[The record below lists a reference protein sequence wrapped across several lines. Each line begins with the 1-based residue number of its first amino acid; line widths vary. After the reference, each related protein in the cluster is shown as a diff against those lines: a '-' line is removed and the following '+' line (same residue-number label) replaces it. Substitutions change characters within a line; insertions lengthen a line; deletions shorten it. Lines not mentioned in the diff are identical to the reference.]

1 MTSRAKIAVI
11 QFPGSNT
18 ELETIAAIERNGM
31 TPISHLWNEPASNLE
46 LCDGYIIVGGFSYED
61 RSRSGI
67 IASLDPVINTLKK
80 QALVGKP
87 VLGVCN
93 GAQILVESGMVPGNK
108 GFDTIVGLSEN
119 KRVRSGQVVGT
130 GYYNTWCYLK
140 SNKESVSA
148 FIDKSDDGLLLQ
160 IPIAHAEG
168 RFVMDKKL
176 QEVVE
181 STNLAVY
188 HYCNQD
194 GEIINDFPVNPNG
207 SIDNIAALGNV
218 AGNVMAIM
226 PHPERTYKG
235 DPVFKSLNNFL
246 NSDDVFS
253 YKALR
258 YESKKITISPF
269 KKPKKTTELLISM
282 IIADNEAISVEK
294 CIERLGQT
302 NAGIKKYLHLEI
314 EHEGVLD
321 IENIYE
327 TDVLFNPSKEF
338 ITTNIDKGSGFRFL
352 VREKEN
358 IGGRKMKETLHRR
371 FGFNNITNILKG
383 TVWEINSKEKQIK
396 KDIDLILNSHILCN
410 PISQECHEY

>member
-1 MTSRAKIAVI
+1 MISRAKIAVI

-67 IASLDPVINTLKK
+67 IASLDPVMNTLKK

-119 KRVRSGQVVGT
+119 KRVKSGQVVGT

-258 YESKKITISPF
+258 YKSKKITISPF

-314 EHEGVLD
+314 EHDGVLD

-358 IGGRKMKETLHRR
+358 IGGRKMKETLHKR

>member
-1 MTSRAKIAVI
+1 
-11 QFPGSNT
+11 
-18 ELETIAAIERNGM
+18 M

-314 EHEGVLD
+314 EHDGVLD

>member
-235 DPVFKSLNNFL
+235 DPIFKSLNNFL

-314 EHEGVLD
+314 EHDGVLD

>member
-1 MTSRAKIAVI
+1 MTNRPKIAVI

-31 TPISHLWNEPASNLE
+31 IPISHLWNEPSSNLE

-67 IASLDPVINTLKK
+67 IASLDPVMSTVKK
-80 QALVGKP
+80 QALTGKP

-93 GAQILVESGMVPGNK
+93 GAQILVESGIVPGNN
-108 GFDTIVGLSEN
+108 GFDTIVSLSEN
-119 KRVRSGQVVGT
+119 KRVKSGQVVGT

-148 FIDKSDDGLLLQ
+148 FVDKSDNGLLHV
-160 IPIAHAEG
+160 PIAHAEG
-168 RFVMDKKL
+168 RFMMDKKL
-176 QEVVE
+176 QEIVE
-181 STNLAVY
+181 TANLAVY
-188 HYCNQD
+188 HYCNED
-194 GEIINDFPVNPNG
+194 GVIINDFPVNPNG

-226 PHPERTYKG
+226 PHPERTHIG
-235 DPVFKSLNNFL
+235 DPIFRSLNSFL

-253 YKALR
+253 YKALN
-258 YESKKITISPF
+258 YKSKKINISPF
-269 KKPKKTTELLISM
+269 KKSKKTTELLISM

-294 CIERLGQT
+294 CIERLGKT
-302 NAGIKKYLHLEI
+302 DADIKKYLHLEI
-314 EHEGVLD
+314 EHDGALD
-321 IENIYE
+321 IESIYE

-338 ITTNIDKGSGFRFL
+338 IATNVDRGSGSRFL

-358 IGGRKMKETLHRR
+358 IGGRKMKETLQ
-371 FGFNNITNILKG
+371 
-383 TVWEINSKEKQIK
+383 TVSYTH
-396 KDIDLILNSHILCN
+396 LTLPTMLMV
-410 PISQECHEY
+410 

>member
-46 LCDGYIIVGGFSYED
+46 LCDGYILVGGFSYED

-67 IASLDPVINTLKK
+67 IASLDPVMNTLKK

-119 KRVRSGQVVGT
+119 KRVKSGQVVGT

-314 EHEGVLD
+314 EHDGVLD

>member
-302 NAGIKKYLHLEI
+302 DAGIKKYLHLEI
-314 EHEGVLD
+314 EHDGVLD
-321 IENIYE
+321 IESIYE

>member
-1 MTSRAKIAVI
+1 MTNRSKIAVI

-31 TPISHLWNEPASNLE
+31 VPISHLWNEPSSNLD

-67 IASLDPVINTLKK
+67 IASLDPVMNTLKK
-80 QALVGKP
+80 QALTGKP

-93 GAQILVESGMVPGNK
+93 GAQILVEAGMVPGNN
-108 GFDTIVGLSEN
+108 GFETIVSLSEN

-148 FIDKSDDGLLLQ
+148 FVDKSDNSLLH

-168 RFVMDKKL
+168 RFMMDKKL
-176 QEVVE
+176 QDIVE
-181 STNLAVY
+181 TANLAVY
-188 HYCNQD
+188 HYCNED
-194 GEIINDFPVNPNG
+194 GEVINDFPVNPNG

-226 PHPERTYKG
+226 PHPERTYIG
-235 DPVFKSLNNFL
+235 DPIFRSLNSFL

-253 YKALR
+253 YKALN
-258 YESKKITISPF
+258 YESKKINISPF
-269 KKPKKTTELLISM
+269 KKSKKTTELLISM

-294 CIERLGQT
+294 CIERLGKT
-302 NAGIKKYLHLEI
+302 DANIKKYLHLEI
-314 EHEGVLD
+314 EHDGALD

-338 ITTNIDKGSGFRFL
+338 IATNVDRGSGSRFL

-358 IGGRKMKETLHRR
+358 IEG
-371 FGFNNITNILKG
+371 
-383 TVWEINSKEKQIK
+383 
-396 KDIDLILNSHILCN
+396 
-410 PISQECHEY
+410 

>member
-258 YESKKITISPF
+258 YESKKITVSPF

-314 EHEGVLD
+314 EHDGVLD

>member
-314 EHEGVLD
+314 EHDGVLD

-327 TDVLFNPSKEF
+327 TDDLFNPSKEF

>member
-18 ELETIAAIERNGM
+18 ELETIAAIKRNGM

-67 IASLDPVINTLKK
+67 IASLDPVINTLKN

-226 PHPERTYKG
+226 PHPERTDKG

-314 EHEGVLD
+314 EHDGVLD

>member
-119 KRVRSGQVVGT
+119 KRVKSGQVVGT

-258 YESKKITISPF
+258 YESKKITVSPF

-314 EHEGVLD
+314 EHDGVLD

-358 IGGRKMKETLHRR
+358 IGGRKMKETLHKR

>member
-1 MTSRAKIAVI
+1 MTNRPKIAVI

-31 TPISHLWNEPASNLE
+31 IPISHLWNEPSSNLE

-67 IASLDPVINTLKK
+67 IASLDPVMSTLKK
-80 QALVGKP
+80 QALTGKP

-93 GAQILVESGMVPGNK
+93 GAQILVESGIVPGNN
-108 GFDTIVGLSEN
+108 GFDTIVSLSEN
-119 KRVRSGQVVGT
+119 KRVKSGQVVGT

-148 FIDKSDDGLLLQ
+148 FVDKSDNGLLHV
-160 IPIAHAEG
+160 PIAHAEG
-168 RFVMDKKL
+168 RFMMDKKL
-176 QEVVE
+176 QEIVE
-181 STNLAVY
+181 TANLAVY
-188 HYCNQD
+188 HYCNED
-194 GEIINDFPVNPNG
+194 GVIINDFPVNPNG

-226 PHPERTYKG
+226 PHPERTHIG
-235 DPVFKSLNNFL
+235 DPIFRSLNSFL

-253 YKALR
+253 YKALN
-258 YESKKITISPF
+258 YKSKKINISPF
-269 KKPKKTTELLISM
+269 KKSKKTTELLISM

-294 CIERLGQT
+294 CIERLGKT
-302 NAGIKKYLHLEI
+302 DADIKKYLHLEI
-314 EHEGVLD
+314 EHDGALD
-321 IENIYE
+321 IESIYE

-338 ITTNIDKGSGFRFL
+338 IATDVDRGSGSRFL

-358 IGGRKMKETLHRR
+358 IGGRKMKETLQKR

-396 KDIDLILNSHILCN
+396 KDIDLILNSHILSN

>member
-1 MTSRAKIAVI
+1 MTSRPTIAVI

-31 TPISHLWNEPASNLE
+31 IPISHLWNEPSSNLE
-46 LCDGYIIVGGFSYED
+46 LCDGYVIVGGFSYED

-67 IASLDPVINTLKK
+67 IASLDPVMNTLKK
-80 QALVGKP
+80 QALIGKP

-93 GAQILVESGMVPGNK
+93 GAQILVESGMVPGNN
-108 GFDTIVGLSEN
+108 GFDTVVSLAEN
-119 KRVRSGQVVGT
+119 KRVKSGRVVGT

-140 SNKESVSA
+140 SNKASVSA
-148 FIDKSDDGLLLQ
+148 FIDKSDNGLLQ

-168 RFVMDKKL
+168 RFMMDKKL
-176 QEVVE
+176 QTIAET
-181 STNLAVY
+181 SNLAVY
-188 HYCNQD
+188 KYCNED

-226 PHPERTYKG
+226 PHPERTHKG
-235 DPVFKSLNNFL
+235 DPIFRSLNSFL

-253 YKALR
+253 YKALN
-258 YESKKITISPF
+258 YKSKKINISPF
-269 KKPKKTTELLISM
+269 KKSKKTTELLISM

-294 CIERLGQT
+294 CIERLGKT
-302 NAGIKKYLHLEI
+302 DANIKKYLHLEI
-314 EHEGVLD
+314 EHDGALD
-321 IENIYE
+321 IESIYE
-327 TDVLFNPSKEF
+327 TDVLFNPNKEF
-338 ITTNIDKGSGFRFL
+338 IATNVDRGSGSRFL

-358 IGGRKMKETLHRR
+358 IGGRKMKETLQKR

-396 KDIDLILNSHILCN
+396 KDIDLILNSYILSN

>member
-314 EHEGVLD
+314 EHDGVLD

>member
-314 EHEGVLD
+314 EHDGVLD

-371 FGFNNITNILKG
+371 FGFNNIINILKG

>member
-302 NAGIKKYLHLEI
+302 SAGIKKYLHLEI
-314 EHEGVLD
+314 EHDGVLD

>member
-194 GEIINDFPVNPNG
+194 GEIINNFPVNPNG

-314 EHEGVLD
+314 EHDGVLD